1 METMERTTTE
11 EIQRMTAAEM
21 VEFLR
26 TLEECEV
33 LCNPY
38 QSNPRGF
45 DLYFVP
51 KSFAISMLLHI
62 ELITSWA
69 AAHGH
74 TVVLLYDT
82 FKRAIVAKVNRL
94 FPENKYPPEDIL
106 K

>member
-1 METMERTTTE
+1 MEENDRTTE
-11 EIQRMTAAEM
+11 ADIQRLTAREM
-21 VEFLR
+21 VDFIS

-38 QSNPRGF
+38 HSNPRGF
-45 DLYFVP
+45 DLYYVP
-51 KSFAISMLLHI
+51 KSFSISMVLHI
-62 ELITSWA
+62 ELVTSWA
-69 AAHGH
+69 AAHRH

-94 FPENKYPPEDIL
+94 FAENTYPPEDIL

>member
-1 METMERTTTE
+1 
-11 EIQRMTAAEM
+11 MTAAEM
-21 VEFLR
+21 VDFIR

-38 QSNPRGF
+38 HSNPKGF

-51 KSFAISMLLHI
+51 ESFSISMLLHI
-62 ELITSWA
+62 EFITSWA
-69 AAHGH
+69 AAHRH

-94 FPENKYPPEDIL
+94 FPENTYPPEDIL

>member
-1 METMERTTTE
+1 MEGKQLTTSD
-11 EIQRMTAAEM
+11 EIKRMNAREM
-21 VEFLR
+21 VDFIR

-38 QSNPRGF
+38 HSNPKGF

-94 FPENKYPPEDIL
+94 FPENTYPPEDIL

>member
-1 METMERTTTE
+1 MEAMERTTE
-11 EIQRMTAAEM
+11 KEIQRMTAAEM

-38 QSNPRGF
+38 HSNPRGF

-51 KSFAISMLLHI
+51 KSFAISTLFHI

-69 AAHGH
+69 AAHRH

-94 FPENKYPPEDIL
+94 FPEETYDPEEII

>member
-1 METMERTTTE
+1 MEDKQRTALDDAN
-11 EIQRMTAAEM
+11 QMTAAEM

-38 QSNPRGF
+38 HSNPRGF

-51 KSFAISMLLHI
+51 KSFSISMVLHI
-62 ELITSWA
+62 ELVTSWA
-69 AAHGH
+69 AAHRH
-74 TVVLLYDT
+74 TVVMLYDT
-82 FKRAIVAKVNRL
+82 FKRAIVVKVNRL
-94 FPENKYPPEDIL
+94 FAENTYPPEDIL

>member
-1 METMERTTTE
+1 MEQSTIEV
-11 EIQRMTAAEM
+11 IKGMTAAEM
-21 VEFLR
+21 VDFIR

-38 QSNPRGF
+38 HSNPRGF

-51 KSFAISMLLHI
+51 KSFSISMLLHI

-69 AAHGH
+69 AAHRH

-82 FKRAIVAKVNRL
+82 FKKAIVAKVNRL
-94 FPENKYPPEDIL
+94 SPENTYPPEDIL
-106 K
+106 R

>member
-1 METMERTTTE
+1 MEGIQLTNSD
-11 EIQRMTAAEM
+11 EIKGMNAREM
-21 VEFLR
+21 VDFIS

-38 QSNPRGF
+38 HSNPRGF

-69 AAHGH
+69 AAHRH

-94 FPENKYPPEDIL
+94 FPEETYEPEEII

>member
-1 METMERTTTE
+1 MEGNELTTSE
-11 EIQRMTAAEM
+11 EIKRMNAREM
-21 VEFLR
+21 VDFIS

-38 QSNPRGF
+38 HSNPRGF

-51 KSFAISMLLHI
+51 KSFAISMLLHV
-62 ELITSWA
+62 ELISSWA

-94 FPENKYPPEDIL
+94 FPENTYPPEDIL

>member
-1 METMERTTTE
+1 MERE
-11 EIQRMTAAEM
+11 QRNNIDEIKRMNAREM
-21 VEFLR
+21 VDFIS

-38 QSNPRGF
+38 HSNPRGF

-69 AAHGH
+69 AAHRH
-74 TVVLLYDT
+74 TVVLIYDT

-94 FPENKYPPEDIL
+94 FPEETYDPEEIL

>member
-1 METMERTTTE
+1 MEAKQLTTSD
-11 EIQRMTAAEM
+11 EIKRMNAREM
-21 VEFLR
+21 VDFIS

-38 QSNPRGF
+38 HSNPRGF

-69 AAHGH
+69 AAHRH

-94 FPENKYPPEDIL
+94 FPEETYDPEDVI

>member
-1 METMERTTTE
+1 
-11 EIQRMTAAEM
+11 MTAKEM
-21 VEFLR
+21 VDFIS

-38 QSNPRGF
+38 HSNPRGF

-62 ELITSWA
+62 EFITSWA
-69 AAHGH
+69 ASHRH

-82 FKRAIVAKVNRL
+82 FKRAIVVKVNRL
-94 FPENKYPPEDIL
+94 FPENTYPPEDIL

>member
-1 METMERTTTE
+1 MAGIQHTTSD
-11 EIQRMTAAEM
+11 EIKRMNAREM
-21 VEFLR
+21 VDFIS

-38 QSNPRGF
+38 HSNPRGF

-94 FPENKYPPEDIL
+94 FPENTYPPEDII

>member
-1 METMERTTTE
+1 MEEIQHQAIE
-11 EIQRMTAAEM
+11 DIQRMTAREM
-21 VEFLR
+21 VDFIS

-38 QSNPRGF
+38 HSNPRGF

-94 FPENKYPPEDIL
+94 FPENTYPPEDVL

>member
-1 METMERTTTE
+1 MAGIQHTTSD
-11 EIQRMTAAEM
+11 EIKRMNAREM
-21 VEFLR
+21 VDFIS

-38 QSNPRGF
+38 HSNPRGF

-74 TVVLLYDT
+74 TVILLYDT

-94 FPENKYPPEDIL
+94 FPENTYPPEDIL

>member
-1 METMERTTTE
+1 METMDRRGQE
-11 EIQRMTAAEM
+11 EISSMTAAEM

-38 QSNPRGF
+38 HSNPRGF

-51 KSFAISMLLHI
+51 KSFSISMVLHI
-62 ELITSWA
+62 ELVTSWA
-69 AAHGH
+69 AAHRH
-74 TVVLLYDT
+74 TVVMLYDT
-82 FKRAIVAKVNRL
+82 FKRAIVIKVNRL
-94 FPENKYPPEDIL
+94 FAENTYPPEDIL

>member
-1 METMERTTTE
+1 METMEQSTIE
-11 EIQRMTAAEM
+11 VIKGMTAAEM
-21 VEFLR
+21 VDFIR

-38 QSNPRGF
+38 HSNPRGF

-69 AAHGH
+69 AAHRH

-82 FKRAIVAKVNRL
+82 FKKAIVAKVNRL
-94 FPENKYPPEDIL
+94 FPENTYPPEDIL

>member
-1 METMERTTTE
+1 MEGTKPTTSD
-11 EIQRMTAAEM
+11 EIKRMNAREM
-21 VEFLR
+21 VDFIS

-38 QSNPRGF
+38 HSNPRGF

-94 FPENKYPPEDIL
+94 FPENTYPPEDVL

>member
-1 METMERTTTE
+1 MNAR
-11 EIQRMTAAEM
+11 EM
-21 VEFLR
+21 VDFISAQ
-26 TLEECEV
+26 EECEV

-38 QSNPRGF
+38 HCNPSGF

-51 KSFAISMLLHI
+51 KSFAISMISNI

-69 AAHGH
+69 AAHRY
-74 TVVLLYDT
+74 TVILLYDT

-94 FPENKYPPEDIL
+94 FPEETYDPEDIL

>member
-1 METMERTTTE
+1 MGRIQDTTSD
-11 EIQRMTAAEM
+11 EIKKMNAREM
-21 VEFLR
+21 VDFIS

-38 QSNPRGF
+38 HSNPKGF

-94 FPENKYPPEDIL
+94 FPENTYPPEDIL

>member
-1 METMERTTTE
+1 MEDKQRTDLDDAN
-11 EIQRMTAAEM
+11 QMTAAEM

-38 QSNPRGF
+38 HSNPRGF

-51 KSFAISMLLHI
+51 KSFSISMVLHI
-62 ELITSWA
+62 ELVTAWA
-69 AAHGH
+69 AAHRH
-74 TVVLLYDT
+74 TVVMLYDT

-94 FPENKYPPEDIL
+94 FAENTYPPEDIL

>member
-1 METMERTTTE
+1 MEKMEHQAINNIKNMNAR
-11 EIQRMTAAEM
+11 EM
-21 VEFLR
+21 VDFIR

-38 QSNPRGF
+38 HSNPKGF

-69 AAHGH
+69 AAHRY

-82 FKRAIVAKVNRL
+82 FKRAIVAKINRL
-94 FPENKYPPEDIL
+94 FPENTYPPEDIIQ
-106 K
+106 

>member
-1 METMERTTTE
+1 MEGTKLTTSD
-11 EIQRMTAAEM
+11 EIKRMNAREM
-21 VEFLR
+21 VDFIS

-38 QSNPRGF
+38 HSNPRGF

-69 AAHGH
+69 AAHRH

-94 FPENKYPPEDIL
+94 FPEETYDPEDVI

>member
-1 METMERTTTE
+1 MEGIQLTNSD
-11 EIQRMTAAEM
+11 EIKRMNAREM
-21 VEFLR
+21 VDFIS
-26 TLEECEV
+26 TLEDCEV

-38 QSNPRGF
+38 HSNPRGF

-94 FPENKYPPEDIL
+94 FPENTYPPEDIL

>member
-1 METMERTTTE
+1 MERE
-11 EIQRMTAAEM
+11 QHNAVEDIKNMNAREM
-21 VEFLR
+21 VDFIS

-38 QSNPRGF
+38 HSNPRGF

-51 KSFAISMLLHI
+51 KSVAISMLLHI

-94 FPENKYPPEDIL
+94 FPENTYPPEDVL

>member
-1 METMERTTTE
+1 
-11 EIQRMTAAEM
+11 MTAAEM

-38 QSNPRGF
+38 HSNPRGF
-45 DLYFVP
+45 DLYYVP
-51 KSFAISMLLHI
+51 MTFAISRRLHS

-94 FPENKYPPEDIL
+94 FPENTYPPEDII

>member
-1 METMERTTTE
+1 METMDRRGQE
-11 EIQRMTAAEM
+11 EVQSMTAREM
-21 VEFLR
+21 VDFIS

-38 QSNPRGF
+38 HSNPRGF

-94 FPENKYPPEDIL
+94 FPENTYPPEDVL

>member
-1 METMERTTTE
+1 MEGKQLTTSD
-11 EIQRMTAAEM
+11 EIKRMNAREM
-21 VEFLR
+21 VDFIS

-38 QSNPRGF
+38 HSNPRGF

-69 AAHGH
+69 AAHNH

-94 FPENKYPPEDIL
+94 FPEDKYPPEDIL

>member
-1 METMERTTTE
+1 MEEIDRRGQE
-11 EIQRMTAAEM
+11 EIQRMTAREL
-21 VEFLR
+21 VDYIS

-38 QSNPRGF
+38 HSNPKGF

-69 AAHGH
+69 AAHRH

-82 FKRAIVAKVNRL
+82 FKRAIVAKINRM
-94 FPENKYPPEDIL
+94 FPENTYPPEDIL

>member
-1 METMERTTTE
+1 MEEMEHRTTTD
-11 EIQRMTAAEM
+11 IKGMNAREM
-21 VEFLR
+21 VDFIS

-38 QSNPRGF
+38 HSNPKGF

-62 ELITSWA
+62 ELLTSWA
-69 AAHGH
+69 AAHRY

-82 FKRAIVAKVNRL
+82 FKRAIVAKINRL
-94 FPENKYPPEDIL
+94 YPIEQYEPEDIIQ
-106 K
+106 

>member
-1 METMERTTTE
+1 MEESNLTTSD
-11 EIQRMTAAEM
+11 EIKRMNAREM
-21 VEFLR
+21 VDFIS

-38 QSNPRGF
+38 HSNPRGF

-74 TVVLLYDT
+74 TVVLIYDT

-94 FPENKYPPEDIL
+94 FPENTYPPEDVL

>member
-1 METMERTTTE
+1 MEGKQLTTSD
-11 EIQRMTAAEM
+11 EIKRMNAREM
-21 VEFLR
+21 VDFIS

-38 QSNPRGF
+38 HSNPRGF

-94 FPENKYPPEDIL
+94 FPENKYPPEDVL

>member
-1 METMERTTTE
+1 MNAR
-11 EIQRMTAAEM
+11 EM
-21 VEFLR
+21 VDFIS

-38 QSNPRGF
+38 HSNPRGF

-51 KSFAISMLLHI
+51 ESFTISKLLHI

-82 FKRAIVAKVNRL
+82 FNRAIVAKVNRL

>member
-1 METMERTTTE
+1 MEEMEHR
-11 EIQRMTAAEM
+11 TAADVTGMNAREM
-21 VEFLR
+21 VDFIR

-38 QSNPRGF
+38 HSNPRGF

-69 AAHGH
+69 AAHRY

-82 FKRAIVAKVNRL
+82 FKRAIVAKINRL
-94 FPENKYPPEDIL
+94 FPENTYPPEDIIQ
-106 K
+106 

>member
-1 METMERTTTE
+1 MNAR
-11 EIQRMTAAEM
+11 EM
-21 VEFLR
+21 VDFIS

-38 QSNPRGF
+38 HSNPRGF

-51 KSFAISMLLHI
+51 KSFETSMLLHI

-69 AAHGH
+69 AAHRY
-74 TVVLLYDT
+74 TVILLYDT

-94 FPENKYPPEDIL
+94 FPRNTYPPEDIL
-106 K
+106 R